1 MSEVPSSPETID
13 DEFGSTSDDEFD
25 NDEEA
30 WDKFAAQ
37 GLSPEFLA
45 QFPEYQAQIESW
57 DNVVDETLDA
67 RETFDNQETYYEPLP
82 DETVPPT
89 DEAYPKIEETTEAQK
104 DAIANQDRAARSKM
118 RRRAVLILLG
128 VAIAEALLVYFIKIR
143 NATNPAPSGN
153 FKQADADT
161 AKAVLDNFRARPDPA
176 FWAAIA
182 DYVEQ
187 AIASLQSQMV
197 MMGYIKNWSA
207 ADPVTWG
214 PTEKSDDILA
224 LARAVTPGH
233 AGDIYRQVAGMQHN
247 GAPLQ
252 RAVAAD
258 LCENALAQ
266 LIAVAQASGQT

>member
-1 MSEVPSSPETID
+1 MSEVPSSPETIE

-25 NDEEA
+25 VDEEA

-37 GLSPEFLA
+37 GLSPEFLS
-45 QFPEYQAQIESW
+45 QFPNYQAQIESW
-57 DNVVDETLDA
+57 DNVVDDELDA
-67 RETFDNQETYYEPLP
+67 DLTFDGLETNYEPLP
-82 DETVPPT
+82 DETVPAT
-89 DEAYPKIEETTEAQK
+89 DEAYTEIKETTDAQK
-104 DAIANQDRAARSKM
+104 DAVGEQDRAARSKM
-118 RRRAVLILLG
+118 RRRAVLILLS
-128 VAIAEALLVYFIKIR
+128 VAIVEALLVYFVKIR
-143 NATNPAPSGN
+143 NATVPAPSGN

-161 AKAVLDNFRARPDPA
+161 AKGVLDNFRARPDPA

-182 DYVEQ
+182 NYVEQ
-187 AIASLQSQMV
+187 AGASLQSQMV

-233 AGDIYRQVAGMQHN
+233 LGGMYRQVASMQHN
-247 GAPLQ
+247 GTALQ

-266 LIAVAQASGQT
+266 LIATAQASSQS